1 MDDNYEDH
9 NAKKDHEMVQQQLS
23 NVKANVEQLLEQC
36 SCESPRVIE
45 AWVQSKVT
53 LANDYL
59 DSVHSYVVNGGPMK
73 KDKYKDDKDDKDD
86 FATAV
91 EKSVASKY

>member
-1 MDDNYEDH
+1 MYDEKQDH
-9 NAKKDHEMVQQQLS
+9 NSKKDHEMVQQQLS

-36 SCESPRVIE
+36 SCGSPRVTE

-59 DSVHSYVVNGGPMK
+59 DTVHSYVVNGGPM
-73 KDKYKDDKDDKDD
+73 DKDGKDGKDGKDD